1 MKNIAII
8 GVTGSI
14 GTQTLDVIEQNSNEF
29 NLVAMSFGFDFEFD
43 LACSII
49 EKHRPHL
56 VSCVEEVTYNKL
68 CEKYN
73 TEDIKF
79 VFGEEGLNI
88 IADSDYDVFVNSV
101 VGSVGL
107 KPTLTAI
114 RNKRTICLAN
124 KETLVI
130 AGDIVMKEARQY
142 GVNIFPIDSE
152 HSAIFQCL
160 NGENSKEVKK
170 IILTASGGSFR
181 NLTRE
186 DLKSV
191 TVEDAL
197 NHPNWS
203 MGQKI
208 TIDSATMMNKGLEII
223 EAHYLFDID
232 YDYID
237 VVIHYESIIHS
248 MVEFCDNSVMA
259 QLGTADMTTP
269 ISYAM
274 SYPRRLATKKEELDL
289 VKISQ
294 LNFKALDFERFPC
307 VAYAYEAG
315 RIGHTM
321 PAVLNAANEIAV
333 AAFLSKKIKF
343 IEIEEIIKKAMNSHK
358 VVENPTLDDIINI
371 DKKVRK
377 EVEEMISWM

>member
-14 GTQTLDVIEQNSNEF
+14 GTQTLDVIRENENEF
-29 NLVAMSFGFDFEFD
+29 NLVAMSFGFDFEYEQ
-43 LACSII
+43 ACKII
-49 EKHRPHL
+49 DEFNPTL
-56 VSCVEEVTYNKL
+56 VSCIEEPTYLKL

-73 TEDIKF
+73 ESNISF
-79 VFGEEGLNI
+79 VFGDSGLNSV
-88 IADSDYDVFVNSV
+88 AAYEYDIFVNSV

-107 KPTLTAI
+107 KPTIIAI
-114 RNKRTICLAN
+114 ENKRTICLAN

-130 AGDIVMKEARQY
+130 AGDIVMQKAKEH

-160 NGENSKEVKK
+160 NGENPKHVKK

-181 NLTRE
+181 NKTRDELT
-186 DLKSV
+186 SV

-208 TIDSATMMNKGLEII
+208 TIDSATMMNKGLEVI
-223 EAHYLFDID
+223 EAHYLFDVD
-232 YDYID
+232 YDDIE
-237 VVIHYESIIHS
+237 VVIHFESIIHS
-248 MVEFCDNSVMA
+248 MVEYCDNSVMA

-269 ISYAM
+269 ISYALGFP
-274 SYPRRLATKKEELDL
+274 SRLPTAKKSLDL
-289 VKISQ
+289 AQISK
-294 LNFKALDFERFPC
+294 LNFIEMDYDRFPC
-307 VAYAYEAG
+307 VRFAFEAG
-315 RIGHTM
+315 KIGHTM

-333 AAFLSKKIKF
+333 EAFLAKKITF
-343 IEIEEIIKKAMNSHK
+343 LEIETIIENAMKKHK
-358 VVENPTLDDIINI
+358 IVKNPTLDDIIDVDEKI
-371 DKKVRK
+371 RK
-377 EVEEMISWM
+377 EVREMIS

>member
-14 GTQTLDVIEQNSNEF
+14 GTQTLDVIDQNSNEF
-29 NLVAMSFGFDFEFD
+29 KLVAMSIGFDNEFD
-43 LACSII
+43 KACLII
-49 EKHRPHL
+49 EKYQPSL
-56 VSCVEEVTYNKL
+56 VCCVEKVTYDKL
-68 CEKYN
+68 AKKFPN
-73 TEDIKF
+73 IKF
-79 VFGEEGLNI
+79 VYGEEGLLSV
-88 IADSDYDVFVNSV
+88 ACSEYDIFVNSV

-107 KPTLTAI
+107 KPTLAAI
-114 RNKRTICLAN
+114 RNKRTVCLAN

-130 AGDIVMKEARQY
+130 AGDIVMAEAKKY

-160 NGENSKEVKK
+160 NGESDKTVKR

-181 NLTRE
+181 HMSRKELA
-186 DLKSV
+186 SV
-191 TVEDAL
+191 TKSDAL

-232 YDYID
+232 YDNID

-274 SYPRRLATKKEELDL
+274 SFPNRLPTTKKPLDL
-289 VKISQ
+289 VEISQ
-294 LNFKALDFERFPC
+294 LNFKALDLERFPC

-321 PAVLNAANEIAV
+321 PAAMNAANEIAV
-333 AAFLSKKIKF
+333 AAFLNEEISF
-343 IEIEEIIKKAMNSHK
+343 IQIEEVVRKVMDNHKII
-358 VVENPTLDDIINI
+358 ENPTIDDIIVVDLN
-371 DKKVRK
+371 VRK
-377 EVEEMISWM
+377 ETKEMISWM

>member
-14 GTQTLDVIEQNSNEF
+14 GTQTLEVIDQNKNEF
-29 NLVAMSFGFDFEFD
+29 NLVAMSIGFDNEFEQ
-43 LACSII
+43 ACSII
-49 EKHRPHL
+49 EKYSPSI
-56 VSCVEEVTYNKL
+56 VSCVEEVTFLKL
-68 CEKYN
+68 KEKYSS
-73 TEDIKF
+73 IKF
-79 VFGEEGLNI
+79 VYGEEGLNS
-88 IADSDYDVFVNSV
+88 IACYNDYDIFVNSV

-107 KPTLTAI
+107 KPTLLAI
-114 RNKRTICLAN
+114 ENKKTICLAN

-130 AGDIVMKEARQY
+130 AGDIVMNEARKH

-160 NGENSKEVKK
+160 NGENPKEVKR

-181 NLTRE
+181 HMSRSELE
-186 DLKSV
+186 SV

-203 MGQKI
+203 MGKKI

-223 EAHYLFDID
+223 EAHYLFDVD
-232 YDYID
+232 YDEID

-248 MVEFCDNSVMA
+248 MVEFCDNSVIA

-269 ISYAM
+269 ISYAL
-274 SYPRRLATKKEELDL
+274 SYPKRLSTKKEELNL
-289 VKISQ
+289 AKVSQ
-294 LNFKALDFERFPC
+294 LNFKDMDLERFPC
-307 VAYAYEAG
+307 VAFAYEAG

-321 PAVLNAANEIAV
+321 PAVLNAANEVAV
-333 AAFLSKKIKF
+333 EAFLNKKIKF
-343 IEIEEIIKKAMNSHK
+343 TDIEKIIKNAMNEHK
-358 VVENPTLDDIINI
+358 IVKNPTINDII
-371 DKKVRK
+371 DVDLRVRK
-377 EVEEMISWM
+377 EVKEMIL

>member
-14 GTQTLDVIEQNSNEF
+14 GTQTLEVIDQNKNEF
-29 NLVAMSFGFDFEFD
+29 NLVAMSIGFDNEFEQ
-43 LACSII
+43 ACSII
-49 EKHRPHL
+49 EKYSPSI
-56 VSCVEEVTYNKL
+56 VSCVEEVTFLKL
-68 CEKYN
+68 KEKYSS
-73 TEDIKF
+73 IKF
-79 VFGEEGLNI
+79 VYGEEGLNS
-88 IADSDYDVFVNSV
+88 IACYNDYDIFVNSV

-107 KPTLTAI
+107 KPTLLAI
-114 RNKRTICLAN
+114 ENKKTICLAN

-130 AGDIVMKEARQY
+130 AGDIVMNEARKH

-160 NGENSKEVKK
+160 NGENPKEVKR

-181 NLTRE
+181 HMSRSELE
-186 DLKSV
+186 SV

-203 MGQKI
+203 MGKKI

-223 EAHYLFDID
+223 EAHYLFDVD
-232 YDYID
+232 YDEID

-248 MVEFCDNSVMA
+248 MVEFCDNSVIA

-269 ISYAM
+269 ISYAL
-274 SYPRRLATKKEELDL
+274 SYPKRLSTKKEELNL
-289 VKISQ
+289 AKVSQ
-294 LNFKALDFERFPC
+294 LNFKDMDLERFPC
-307 VAYAYEAG
+307 VAFAYEAG

-321 PAVLNAANEIAV
+321 PAVLNAANEVAV
-333 AAFLSKKIKF
+333 EAFLNKKIKF
-343 IEIEEIIKKAMNSHK
+343 TDIEKIIKNAMNEHK
-358 VVENPTLDDIINI
+358 IVKNPTINDIIDVDLRI
-371 DKKVRK
+371 RK
-377 EVEEMISWM
+377 EVKEMIL